1 MMEPRDTNIDA
12 PNEARILG
20 EFRFIYLFQK
30 YPNWFR
36 KTISTQGTARFR
48 EKIIILSQI
57 FNQLIFIFEKT
68 SLRQS

>member
-1 MMEPRDTNIDA
+1 MMEPRETNIDA

-36 KTISTQGTARFR
+36 KTIYTQGLARFR
-48 EKIIILSQI
+48 EEIIISSQI
-57 FNQLIFIFEKT
+57 FNQLIFILEKN
-68 SLRQS
+68 SLR

>member
-36 KTISTQGTARFR
+36 KTISTQGTARLR
-48 EKIIILSQI
+48 EKIIILV
-57 FNQLIFIFEKT
+57 LT
-68 SLRQS
+68 LTLRHTF